1 MLKTVRTW
9 FRRRETDLKA
19 SSLHGELLHG
29 LRDKLRKTLGR
40 GSAACAESFSLAHKG
55 GFGLRCRAPKA
66 FCVKSGLNLRDLGVH
81 LVVKIFQ
88 FFRTDVELPRG
99 VLVGGKTAVESGK
112 PFFIEVVSVEILSER
127 ARRVIHDAGGVTQL
141 LRGILKL

>member
-1 MLKTVRTW
+1 MASVTSLERLWAAVLRLAL
-9 FRRRETDLKA
+9 RASASRIKA
-19 SSLHGELLHG
+19 
-29 LRDKLRKTLGR
+29 
-40 GSAACAESFSLAHKG
+40 

-99 VLVGGKTAVESGK
+99 VIVGGKTAVESGK